1 MDTLL
6 SIEPSRAIST
16 ENIRSTIH
24 GQESCLLRSCATGIA
39 VLLIVS
45 TMCLILLP
53 PGSALADA
61 SYDSAD
67 GKGIEVASWA
77 LTVPYV
83 IGKGTFALGGVV
95 VGGLG
100 YVFSG
105 GNVKTAKTVWTRSIY
120 GTYIIRPAH
129 LRGEEPV
136 HFLSQP
142 DESPV
147 EGGPP
152 SRTAD
157 FWNALFHNQVTRDY
171 V

>member
-1 MDTLL
+1 MERKVMMDTPL
-6 SIEPSRAIST
+6 SIEHSRPIST
-16 ENIRSTIH
+16 ENIRSTNN
-24 GQESCLLRSCATGIA
+24 GQESCLLRSWATAIA

-53 PGSALADA
+53 PGSALADM
-61 SYDSAD
+61 SSDSSD
-67 GKGIEVASWA
+67 GTGIEVASWA

-83 IGKGTFALGGVV
+83 IGKGTFALGGAV

-105 GNVKTAKTVWTRSIY
+105 GNVNTAKAVWTRSIY

-136 HFLSQP
+136 HFLGQP

-147 EGGPP
+147 EAVPP
-152 SRTAD
+152 PAPPTSGMPYST
-157 FWNALFHNQVTRDY
+157 TK
-171 V
+171 